1 MKLFTKR
8 ESLTQNIAYMALMA
22 AINVSC
28 VLLTTL
34 LPFLF
39 FIIVFILPMTSTV
52 VILFCKKKYF
62 PIYAIATV
70 GLCMIVTMWNISD
83 TIFYVIPSIFSGL
96 IFGLIIDK
104 GIHTSWM
111 ILIASLVQTL
121 LSYAMIPLTQ
131 LIVGINI
138 VDTFL
143 SVFALTDFIY
153 KDYLVAPFIFFMSIG
168 QITISYMII
177 KDEVKKMGVVIND
190 TYSNKDVYASLI
202 LFVLLEGIMMLFVYV
217 LPTYTYLIL
226 GVMIFVSLNLIFYY
240 GIRLKYL
247 GIAMISIGFFIFMMV
262 FGMVYPIT
270 KSPFQILNVSLLF
283 VIIFILLISAFY
295 IKKLIENRREN
306 K

>member
-34 LPFLF
+34 LPVLF

-62 PIYAIATV
+62 PIYAITTV